1 MPGPPSG
8 TSDHLE
14 TSSGKIDFI
23 DQRDEPVPH
32 GEPTHRVFDLLAED
46 HAEVEEA
53 WARNE
58 SLTIEAA
65 ADLQGGGA
73 ITSTVPPPNDLHDT
87 SLYSGDRSVIFVGT
101 RSC

>member
-8 TSDHLE
+8 TSNHLE
-14 TSSGKIDFI
+14 TSSGKFDLI

-32 GEPTHRVFDLLAED
+32 SEPTHRVFNLLAED

-53 WARNE
+53 WTRNE
-58 SLTIEAA
+58 SLTIETA
-65 ADLQGGGA
+65 ADLQGDA

-87 SLYSGDRSVIFVGT
+87 SLYSGDRTVIFVGM